1 MCVCV
6 CVCVCVCL
14 CVSVCVSSESHVV
27 HVSLKLNT
35 VAKDDPELPI
45 FMPPLP
51 QVPGLQLEPPCL
63 FYVVLGMEPRTLCML
78 GKQLP
83 TEPHPFPIFPADSF
97 PSQEAGALGSRGRYS
112 VVHLEDFTSMGLH
125 GTCG

>member
-1 MCVCV
+1 MLGALGCQDCEKNVGEDSANLQVAISAHTSSPMCVLCVCV
-6 CVCVCVCL
+6 CVCV

-63 FYVVLGMEPRTLCML
+63 FYVVLGMNPGLC
-78 GKQLP
+78 
-83 TEPHPFPIFPADSF
+83 
-97 PSQEAGALGSRGRYS
+97 
-112 VVHLEDFTSMGLH
+112 V
-125 GTCG
+125 C